1 MYGKNPLLD
10 KKIDEQEKKY
20 NGNAPCAFFDGMYSY
35 FNTNADAYHSKW
47 KGMTWNGP
55 CAQNIS
61 YNIDIKGSMTSY
73 RKLLGR
79 SNIYSIVLYNGD
91 WDAVVPYVD
100 TLKNLKKLNL

>member
-55 CAQNIS
+55 CA
-61 YNIDIKGSMTSY
+61 
-73 RKLLGR
+73 
-79 SNIYSIVLYNGD
+79 
-91 WDAVVPYVD
+91 
-100 TLKNLKKLNL
+100 